1 MQVAGGEPVS
11 FPDDDA
17 LLPLALSPEGLTSDE
32 AARRLESFG
41 YNEVARRERR
51 SAVIEFALHFK
62 NPLILILLIAGI
74 ISIFLGETAN
84 AAIIFFIIVVSV
96 VIDFL
101 QEHRANRA
109 VELLRKRITTT
120 TTLLRDGM
128 KREVGLAEV
137 VPGDIVSLS
146 AGDLVPADAIV
157 LGAKDCFVNQ
167 SALTGEPFPVEK
179 IPYAPGPRGGGLHE
193 SPAYLFLGT
202 SVVSGTATAVV
213 VRTGSSTVYGKIAR
227 RLTARPPETEFERG
241 LRQFGFLVMQ
251 IVFFLVV
258 FVFLINALFRH
269 GVLESL
275 LFAVA
280 LAVGVTP
287 ELLPMIL
294 SLNLS
299 RGAISM
305 SDRGVIVKHLPSI
318 QNFGSM
324 DILCT
329 DKTGTLTENR
339 ISLILH
345 IDPDGVESEKVLLSS
360 FLNSS
365 CQTGLKSPLD
375 EAILQHREV
384 DVGGYRKIDEIPF
397 DFTRKRISVVFD
409 HGGETLLITKGAP
422 EEILRMCGSS
432 EHRGTAEE
440 LTPGRI
446 REILERYDGLSR
458 QGFRV
463 LGVASRLLHERK
475 TVFTAS
481 DETDMVFLG
490 FVAFVDPPKETARES
505 LQLLDRAGV
514 ALKILTGDNELVT
527 RKTCESIGY
536 GITGIVTGTEIAQM
550 DDDALGRVVE
560 RANIF
565 TRLTPIQKDRVILAL
580 KGNGHVVGYLG
591 DGINDAPSLRT
602 ADIGISVDNAVDIA
616 RESADIILLK
626 KDLRVLEEGVRE
638 GRRTFGNTMKYIMMG
653 TSSNFGNMFSVAA
666 ASLFLPFLPML
677 PIQILLNN
685 LLYDISQSTI
695 PADAVDREYTER
707 PKRLDIRFIQKFV
720 LFFGPLSSVFDFLTF
735 FIMLTIFNA
744 SEPLFQTAWFIESLA
759 TQVAIIFV
767 IRTRMSP
774 FYRSRPSRYLL
785 ASCALVITMAVALP
799 FTPLGPVF
807 GFIPIPA
814 VLLLVLA
821 ALAAGYL
828 ALVELLKQWFYRH
841 YGMHLEKGFN
851 GIAAAR

>member
-1 MQVAGGEPVS
+1 
-11 FPDDDA
+11 
-17 LLPLALSPEGLTSDE
+17 
-32 AARRLESFG
+32 
-41 YNEVARRERR
+41 
-51 SAVIEFALHFK
+51 
-62 NPLILILLIAGI
+62 
-74 ISIFLGETAN
+74 
-84 AAIIFFIIVVSV
+84 
-96 VIDFL
+96 
-101 QEHRANRA
+101 
-109 VELLRKRITTT
+109 
-120 TTLLRDGM
+120 
-128 KREVGLAEV
+128 
-137 VPGDIVSLS
+137 
-146 AGDLVPADAIV
+146 
-157 LGAKDCFVNQ
+157 
-167 SALTGEPFPVEK
+167 
-179 IPYAPGPRGGGLHE
+179 
-193 SPAYLFLGT
+193 
-202 SVVSGTATAVV
+202 
-213 VRTGSSTVYGKIAR
+213 
-227 RLTARPPETEFERG
+227 
-241 LRQFGFLVMQ
+241 
-251 IVFFLVV
+251 
-258 FVFLINALFRH
+258 
-269 GVLESL
+269 
-275 LFAVA
+275 
-280 LAVGVTP
+280 
-287 ELLPMIL
+287 
-294 SLNLS
+294 
-299 RGAISM
+299 
-305 SDRGVIVKHLPSI
+305 
-318 QNFGSM
+318 
-324 DILCT
+324 
-329 DKTGTLTENR
+329 
-339 ISLILH
+339 
-345 IDPDGVESEKVLLSS
+345 
-360 FLNSS
+360 
-365 CQTGLKSPLD
+365 
-375 EAILQHREV
+375 
-384 DVGGYRKIDEIPF
+384 
-397 DFTRKRISVVFD
+397 
-409 HGGETLLITKGAP
+409 
-422 EEILRMCGSS
+422 
-432 EHRGTAEE
+432 
-440 LTPGRI
+440 
-446 REILERYDGLSR
+446 
-458 QGFRV
+458 
-463 LGVASRLLHERK
+463 
-475 TVFTAS
+475 
-481 DETDMVFLG
+481 
-490 FVAFVDPPKETARES
+490 
-505 LQLLDRAGV
+505 
-514 ALKILTGDNELVT
+514 
-527 RKTCESIGY
+527 
-536 GITGIVTGTEIAQM
+536 
-550 DDDALGRVVE
+550 VVE